1 MTTFA
6 IKVFTVPAM
15 VLALS
20 GCAASGN
27 TAPQQ
32 EPQVRQVTQSAHCG
46 LTGPGVA
53 YVDSA
58 GELESLLEVRGQNMS
73 TGVIRQVDFTQE
85 QLIFVTL
92 GQKPT
97 AGYSLGLAEVSQEKN
112 TLKLRM
118 DVKAPAPGMM
128 VAQVI
133 TSPCVVLAT
142 AGGNWDR
149 IEVTGVTDQPLQE
162 PVKR

>member
-1 MTTFA
+1 MTVFP
-6 IKVFTVPAM
+6 IKVLTVPAM
-15 VLALS
+15 ALALA

-32 EPQVRQVTQSAHCG
+32 DPHVRQVTQSAHCG

-53 YVDSA
+53 YVDSQE
-58 GELESLLEVRGQNMS
+58 GLESFLEVRGQNMS
-73 TGVIRQVDFTQE
+73 TGVIRQVDLSQE

-97 AGYSLGLAEVSQEKN
+97 AGYSLGLAGVSQEKS
-112 TLKLRM
+112 TLKLHM
-118 DVKAPAPGMM
+118 DLKAPEPGTM

-133 TSPCVVLAT
+133 TSPCVVLA
-142 AGGNWDR
+142 AASGDWDR
-149 IEVTGVTDQPLQE
+149 LEVTGVTDQPMVE
-162 PVKR
+162 RVKR

>member
-1 MTTFA
+1 MTPFSM
-6 IKVFTVPAM
+6 KVFAATALLL
-15 VLALS
+15 VLT

-27 TAPQQ
+27 TPLPQSA
-32 EPQVRQVTQSAHCG
+32 QVRQVTQSAHCG

-53 YVDSA
+53 YVNSAEKLDSFL
-58 GELESLLEVRGQNMS
+58 GVRGQNMS
-73 TGVIRQVDFTQE
+73 TDVIRQVDLAQE

-97 AGYSLGLAEVSQEKN
+97 AGYSLGLAEFSQEDG
-112 TLKLRM
+112 TLNLQM

-133 TSPCVVLAT
+133 TSPCAVLAV
-142 AGGNWDR
+142 AGGDWAR
-149 IEVTGVTDQPLQE
+149 VEVTGVTDQPLVE
-162 PVKR
+162 RVKR